1 MIYWQAWWKL
11 CSPKNYGGMGF
22 RDFHSFNLAMLAKQ
36 VRRVLCDPN
45 SLCARVL
52 RAKYYPDG
60 KLLRAK
66 MRSGSS
72 FTWQSML
79 AGLDCFKRGYIWR
92 VGDGTQINIWRDN
105 WIPGSHNMKVL
116 TLRGN
121 TVISMVEELIN
132 PIDGSCDVQL
142 IRS

>member
-1 MIYWQAWWKL
+1 
-11 CSPKNYGGMGF
+11 
-22 RDFHSFNLAMLAKQ
+22 
-36 VRRVLCDPN
+36 
-45 SLCARVL
+45 
-52 RAKYYPDG
+52 
-60 KLLRAK
+60 
-66 MRSGSS
+66 
-72 FTWQSML
+72 ML